1 MNVRAI
7 QTQKIRS
14 PETPSGKGSDDENF
28 PVGSWLLPARLRPH
42 VTRFYAFARAIDD
55 IADNPELEPDDKIE
69 RLNAMESALKGELG
83 YATGFDKCHALRES
97 LKATSVTPR
106 HACDLISAFR
116 QDATKLRY
124 KNWLELLSYCELSAN
139 PVGRYLLDLHGED
152 ADNYV
157 YSDALCTALQILNH
171 LQDCGDDYLNLNRVY
186 LSTDWI
192 KEEGA
197 SVADLAKNELVDG
210 MRAVIDR
217 TLEGVRDLLSQA
229 DLLPRALESRHLA
242 MESAVIVKLAHRL
255 EERLRREDPLASRVA
270 LSKFDFS
277 RAGVVGVIRGFFAAG
292 AASPKDQPA

>member
-1 MNVRAI
+1 MNVRAVR
-7 QTQKIRS
+7 TQKITS
-14 PETPSGKGSDDENF
+14 PETPSGKGSGDENF

-42 VTRFYAFARAIDD
+42 VARFYAFARAIDD

-69 RLNAMESALKGELG
+69 RLNAMEAALKGEPG
-83 YATGFDKCHALRES
+83 YETGFDKCHALRES
-97 LKATSVTPR
+97 LEAAFVTRR

-124 KNWLELLSYCELSAN
+124 KNWPELLGYCELSAN

-152 ADNYV
+152 IGNYV

-171 LQDCGDDYLNLNRVY
+171 LQDCSDDYLTLDRVY
-186 LSTDWI
+186 LSTDWMQ
-192 KEEGA
+192 EEGA
-197 SVADLAKNELVDG
+197 SVADLAKGKLDDG

-242 MESAVIVKLAHRL
+242 MESAVIVKLARRL
-255 EERLRREDPLASRVA
+255 EERLRREDPLARRVA
-270 LSKFDFS
+270 LSKFDFF
-277 RAGVVGVIRGFFAAG
+277 RAGVLGAISGFFTAG
-292 AASPKDQPA
+292 SAISKDQLA